1 MDKTI
6 VSSTY
11 FHVGETGNMNL
22 AVVGS
27 NETGNSVVRFKIR
40 DKTYDVTISGP
51 TSKIY
56 GIATIPIKKSSW
68 WNCLLYSQE
77 VMEAQE
83 PHK

>member
-1 MDKTI
+1 M
-6 VSSTY
+6 
-11 FHVGETGNMNL
+11 GETGNMNL

-56 GIATIPIKKSSW
+56 GIATIPIKKIGIYPGGYAGSI
-68 WNCLLYSQE
+68 
-77 VMEAQE
+77 
-83 PHK
+83 KKR

>member
-1 MDKTI
+1 
-6 VSSTY
+6 
-11 FHVGETGNMNL
+11 MNL

-56 GIATIPIKKSSW
+56 GIATIPIKKSGYIRVDMQGVSK
-68 WNCLLYSQE
+68 SGKTRR
-77 VMEAQE
+77 AA
-83 PHK
+83 